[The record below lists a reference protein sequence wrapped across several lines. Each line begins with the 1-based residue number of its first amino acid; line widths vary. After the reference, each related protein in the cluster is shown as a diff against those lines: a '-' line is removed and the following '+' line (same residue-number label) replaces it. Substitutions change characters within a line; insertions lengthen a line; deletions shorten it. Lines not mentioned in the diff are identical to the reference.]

1 MMVSCLGDASEEM
14 ICNKRSFSNA
24 AGDATDNVA
33 KAEEEVNLVML
44 MEVLMAVG
52 VLKLW
57 TSLSL

>member
-1 MMVSCLGDASEEM
+1 M